1 MLETD
6 NKRERERER
15 ELDCMENTFFSDSP
29 LVSVT
34 DFSSVTEEEALNMR

>member
-6 NKRERERER
+6 NKRERER

-29 LVSVT
+29 LVTVT